1 MRPAIILLCAAMVAS
16 AAGCASIGSS
26 PNQRDADKLALYSA
40 HAGAPVNQFRYYGSI
55 SGWTPLGDEAIAIW
69 SRPNEA
75 WLLDLA
81 GPCQDLDY
89 AQAITLSNTMGQV
102 SARFD
107 KVQVLGRSSINI
119 PCQIRQIR
127 PLDVKAIKQ
136 AEREVRVER
145 EAGKA
150 AQDSRT

>member
-1 MRPAIILLCAAMVAS
+1 M
-16 AAGCASIGSS
+16 
-26 PNQRDADKLALYSA
+26 DK
-40 HAGAPVNQFRYYGSI
+40 FRYYGSI
-55 SGWTPLGDEAIAIW
+55 SGWTPLGDEAVAIW

-89 AQAITLSNTMGQV
+89 AQAITVSDTFGQV

-107 KVQVLGRSSINI
+107 KVTVLGRSAMNM

-136 AEREVRVER
+136 AERAARS
-145 EAGKA
+145 A
-150 AQDSRT
+150 AQASGT

>member
-1 MRPAIILLCAAMVAS
+1 MRPAAILLCAALAGI
-16 AAGCASIGSS
+16 AGCATNPG
-26 PNQRDADKLALYSA
+26 QRDADKLALYSA
-40 HAGAPVNQFRYYGSI
+40 HAGAPVDQFRYYGSI

-89 AQAITLSNTMGQV
+89 AQAITVSNTMGQV

-107 KVQVLGRSSINI
+107 KVQVLGRSAISI

-127 PLDVKAIKQ
+127 PLDVKAIRQ
-136 AEREVRVER
+136 AEREVRAER

-150 AQDSRT
+150 AQDSGT